1 MSCAVVLGFAQYFI
15 WIFTMFLAGA
25 AAFPH
30 FPSAVLY

>member
-25 AAFPH
+25 AAK
-30 FPSAVLY
+30 VY